1 MAGFFIKKLSYF
13 MFRGCWKFVPMES
26 TQIYLKD
33 ALKIMQLKDKEG
45 KPFPFDLTYR
55 TLNSQTKQGGKL
67 KIYNGAKYLPE
78 ANPNAPQSKSV
89 AAIFAADK
97 PERNPMH
104 FENRTRNIELQ
115 NGDIKKIRIDFI
127 ISINNQKVIY

>member
-1 MAGFFIKKLSYF
+1 
-13 MFRGCWKFVPMES
+13 MES
-26 TQIYLKD
+26 TEIFLKD

-67 KIYNGAKYLPE
+67 KIYTGVKYLPE
-78 ANPNAPQSKSV
+78 ANPNALQSKSV
-89 AAIFAADK
+89 EAIFAEVK
-97 PERNPMH
+97 SLRNPLH

-115 NGDIKKIRIDFI
+115 NGDIKKVRIDFI
-127 ISINNQKVIY
+127 ISINNRKVIY